1 MGLVKNDEEF
11 ATRFTYICEI
21 FTLCSP
27 SVRCVSDR
35 EREREYEDETFYS
48 SYSNVCRFGYV
59 SECGVETKALNEP
72 YASSPQTYSL
82 CRRMVL
88 ALALEIYIKMCV
100 RVHICGNTL

>member
-1 MGLVKNDEEF
+1 MMRNLLHDSHIFVKYSHYAHHQYDV
-11 ATRFTYICEI
+11 
-21 FTLCSP
+21 
-27 SVRCVSDR
+27 SVI
-35 EREREYEDETFYS
+35 ERERDYEDETFYS

-72 YASSPQTYSL
+72 YASSLQTYSL